1 MFGLFDPVLHNAAGV
16 TSQAQ
21 SDVGCGMTGMHGALT
36 QDVELRKAS
45 FNHQGWQ
52 VCVTTQSH
60 ARPFHTN
67 SIFRF
72 CIQNQRQLHCICK
85 DLFMPFYDNRNKSGF
100 NNLVNKEQGLMT
112 AIVSIK
118 SLSQRVEVRD
128 LEG

>member
-1 MFGLFDPVLHNAAGV
+1 MLHNAAGV

-21 SDVGCGMTGMHGALT
+21 SDAGCGMTGMHGALT

-45 FNHQGWQ
+45 FIHQGWQ
-52 VCVTTQSH
+52 VGVTTQSH
-60 ARPFHTN
+60 ARTSYKFHFQILHSESET
-67 SIFRF
+67 
-72 CIQNQRQLHCICK
+72 RQLHCICK
-85 DLFMPFYDNRNKSGF
+85 DLFMPFYENRNKSGF